1 MCFAKKKGDRLE
13 TGQRFFSYFFKTV
26 FHAQRQNQ
34 LWKMKVHPI
43 LFVIFVKFHHLNKN
57 KSFWFFSK
65 GLVGGISMPR
75 CKNGKKT
82 PTEFWDP
89 FRPSS
94 SNCDFIPEVRGGPDW
109 QWSLGCPK
117 WFRRRA
123 WKGDVLKIQFPRGE
137 EKFLSSREWVKWVF
151 AFDGLTTLYLC
162 KSFGSIPGWSCLWY
176 LTILL

>member
-1 MCFAKKKGDRLE
+1 
-13 TGQRFFSYFFKTV
+13 
-26 FHAQRQNQ
+26 
-34 LWKMKVHPI
+34 MKVHPI
-43 LFVIFVKFHHLNKN
+43 LFVIFVKFHHLNEN

-75 CKNGKKT
+75 CKDGKKNAYRILGPL
-82 PTEFWDP
+82 PTQF
-89 FRPSS
+89 SS
-94 SNCDFIPEVRGGPDW
+94 CDFIPEVRGGPDW

-151 AFDGLTTLYLC
+151 AFDGLSQPFICAKVLDLFLDGHVYD
-162 KSFGSIPGWSCLWY
+162 
-176 LTILL
+176 ILLYYCIIINKYYRRYLLHMCYGLHKIYCGDVNL